1 MPLVSIVE
9 TARRAQREGWAVPL
23 LGAVDSLTLDAVF
36 EAAEAERS
44 PVILGVYASECSD
57 PRVAAVAAYARQRAA
72 DTDLPVSL
80 MLDHGPSL
88 ELCHYAIGLGF
99 TDVMFDG
106 SKLPIEE
113 NIASTRE
120 LVERA
125 HPLGIGVEGELGH
138 VAFGSDYSEFAGRR
152 EGFTDPEMVPDWAR
166 ETGAD
171 LLAIAFGTAH
181 GIYTA
186 EPRLDLDLVCEIA
199 SRVPEVSLVLH
210 GGSGL
215 SAEQFQGSVAAG
227 IAKVNVSTELFVRAG
242 EAVREAARADTLSY
256 WDLTN
261 EAKRAFREAC
271 AYHIR
276 VLGAS
281 GRA

>member
-1 MPLVSIVE
+1 MPLVSIVD
-9 TARRAQREGWAVPL
+9 TARRARREGWAVPL

-36 EAAEAERS
+36 EAAEAERA
-44 PVILGVYASECSD
+44 PVILGVYASACSD

-72 DTDLPVSL
+72 DSDLPVSL

-88 ELCHYAIGLGF
+88 ELCHYAIDLGF
-99 TDVMFDG
+99 TDVMLDA

-113 NIASTRE
+113 NIALTRS

-138 VAFGSDYSEFAGRR
+138 VPFGRDYGEFAGRR
-152 EGFTDPEMVPDWAR
+152 EGFTDPDTVPGWVR

-186 EPRLDLDLVCEIA
+186 EPTIDVDLVQEIA
-199 SRVPEVSLVLH
+199 ARVPDVPLVLH

-215 SAEQFQGSVAAG
+215 SAEQFQAAAAAG
-227 IAKVNVSTELFVRAG
+227 IAKANVSTELFVRAG
-242 EAVREAARADTLSY
+242 EAVREAARADTVSY

-261 EAKRAFREAC
+261 EARAAFREAC